1 MKDTTGIYTTSEIY
15 LIHTNTIKTELDI
28 IRIQALDL
36 VHDLTCQKSSIGVIV
51 LTAILSISLNLDVL
65 STILSE

>member
-1 MKDTTGIYTTSEIY
+1 MGMK
-15 LIHTNTIKTELDI
+15 NELLGFHVDGCSTFI
-28 IRIQALDL
+28 DL

-65 STILSE
+65 STALMFS